1 LRGSGQHWEKER
13 IRLKQFI
20 TYLEKKCPL
29 LLLFSGEEVVGLG
42 FKAALLIRALHLLG
56 ERRLCQ
62 MAAALAFHGSNVSQF
77 LIAPNHRQLTYQLS
91 RRHALG
97 NSHYRPYEETFQD

>member
-1 LRGSGQHWEKER
+1 MPASSPG
-13 IRLKQFI
+13 
-20 TYLEKKCPL
+20 KKSL
-29 LLLFSGEEVVGLG
+29 VLG

-56 ERRLCQ
+56 ERRLRQ

-77 LIAPNHRQLTYQLS
+77 LIAPMHRQLIYQLS

-97 NSHYRPYEETFQD
+97 NSRYRPYEENFQD